1 MRASRCEAR
10 RTYCRTPRRA
20 SLAGAPASAARATA
34 DTCRMWRNALR
45 RERCLRFVRI
55 FGACSNVVFRGQ
67 KICLRYFKIGQTY
80 FEICALY
87 FFFAP
92 MWGKRTENQF
102 SIFRTQERPFSAP
115 VFRSPMSVYAY
126 AWYFPL
132 SLQRAMRR
140 LVPVTLKHTPG
151 HIKNKPAY
159 FVLRTCFVIFA
170 RV

>member
-1 MRASRCEAR
+1 MF
-10 RTYCRTPRRA
+10 
-20 SLAGAPASAARATA
+20 SLQPAPAGA
-34 DTCRMWRNALR
+34 
-45 RERCLRFVRI
+45 CLRFVRI
-55 FGACSNVVFRGQ
+55 FGAYFNVVFRGQ

-80 FEICALY
+80 FELRALY

-115 VFRSPMSVYAY
+115 VFRRAMSVYAHALY
-126 AWYFPL
+126 YPF

>member
-1 MRASRCEAR
+1 MF
-10 RTYCRTPRRA
+10 
-20 SLAGAPASAARATA
+20 SLQPAQAGA
-34 DTCRMWRNALR
+34 
-45 RERCLRFVRI
+45 CLCFVRI
-55 FGACSNVVFRGQ
+55 FRACFNAVFRGQ

-87 FFFAP
+87 FFFTP
-92 MWGKRTENQF
+92 MWGKCTENQF
-102 SIFRTQERPFSAP
+102 SIFHTQERPFSAP
-115 VFRSPMSVYAY
+115 VFRRAMSVYAY
-126 AWYFPL
+126 ARYFPL